1 MLLWPVTPDGRW
13 LPGSRKKPFVAH
25 QHYVPPPFKPQRR
38 DMKRQHAQG
47 WPLSTYDEIGKSCM
61 TVAVKAC
68 AKKKDA
74 KSDMK

>member
-1 MLLWPVTPDGRW
+1 MSSPQPDDFTPTAARLLLGDFRHFHAQDYAV
-13 LPGSRKKPFVAH
+13 
-25 QHYVPPPFKPQRR
+25 
-38 DMKRQHAQG
+38 QHANN
-47 WPLSTYDEIGKSCM
+47 EIGKSCM